1 MENIKLSFGGGG
13 GGAGLIAHTH
23 NPSIPQDGG
32 ELSSSSP
39 TTVSGLPIAAYATVF
54 G

>member
-13 GGAGLIAHTH
+13 GAGGTISHTH
-23 NPSIPQDGG
+23 NPAIPSDGG
-32 ELSSSSP
+32 ALSTTSP
-39 TTVSGLPIAAYATVF
+39 TTISGLPVSTYVMVF

>member
-32 ELSSSSP
+32 ELSISSP
-39 TTVSGLPIAAYATVF
+39 TTVSSMPILTYTMVM